1 MLDIYSRLFAIN
13 SQLKETSHK
22 TRRRSWIK
30 KQFFLLRSACLNC
43 HNYDAHKVNCPLIIS
58 CHVMA
63 AGSLAKFISIHHFL
77 FASATFAFNV
87 NCRRWS
93 IFGVR
98 LLFVFETVKSK
109 KNARLMPSEHVNI
122 TITLKN
128 EWRGSENKAWNIWE
142 KIWLKMSNKFLLPV
156 AAPHSLFCFLFKLFR
171 GSFLATIAAKLSD
184 AESMVML
191 RPQFE
196 DLWF

>member
-63 AGSLAKFISIHHFL
+63 AGSFAEFISIHHFL

-142 KIWLKMSNKFLLPV
+142 KSDWRWATNFCCRWR
-156 AAPHSLFCFLFKLFR
+156 HLFCFLFKLFR
-171 GSFLATIAAKLSD
+171 GSFLKTIAAKLSD
-184 AESMVML
+184 A
-191 RPQFE
+191 
-196 DLWF
+196 